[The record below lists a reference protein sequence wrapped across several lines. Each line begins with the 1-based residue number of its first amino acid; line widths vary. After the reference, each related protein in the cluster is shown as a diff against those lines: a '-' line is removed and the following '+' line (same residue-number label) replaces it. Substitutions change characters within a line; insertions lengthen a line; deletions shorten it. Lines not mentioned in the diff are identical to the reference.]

1 MENERESLLKKTQA
15 GITDGL
21 IANPITVAIESENQ
35 GGFHTKISMRQHS
48 LSSDQPFGFNGQNNG
63 PKPSELVLAAIA
75 ACQETT
81 WRIFA
86 EDMGVE
92 INKIAVRLWGE
103 QDLKGFMAMDEIT
116 PAGFTKIWGEV
127 LIESSAPMETL
138 LTLQSL
144 VEKHCPA
151 LDDITRPV
159 PVKLN
164 VKKS

>member
-1 MENERESLLKKTQA
+1 MKNERPSLLKKTQA
-15 GITDGL
+15 GIRDGS
-21 IANPITVAIESENQ
+21 ITNPITVAIESENQ
-35 GGFHTKISMRQHS
+35 GGFHSKISMRQHS
-48 LSSDQPFGFNGQNNG
+48 FSSDQPFGFYGQNKG
-63 PKPSELVLAAIA
+63 PKPSELVLAAVA

-92 INKIAVRLWGE
+92 IDKIAVRLWGE
-103 QDLKGFMAMDEIT
+103 QDLQGFMAMDEMV

-127 LIESSAPMETL
+127 LIESPASMETL
-138 LTLQSL
+138 LSLQSV

-159 PVKLN
+159 PVNLN

>member
-15 GITDGL
+15 GIRDGS

-48 LSSDQPFGFNGQNNG
+48 FSSDQPFGFNGQNKG

-103 QDLKGFMAMDEIT
+103 QNLKGFMAMDEIT

-138 LTLQSL
+138 LTLKSV
-144 VEKHCPA
+144 VEKRCPV

-159 PVKLN
+159 PVNLN
-164 VKKS
+164 LKKS

>member
-1 MENERESLLKKTQA
+1 MENERLSLLKKTQA
-15 GITDGL
+15 GIRDGS

-86 EDMGVE
+86 EDKGVE

-116 PAGFTKIWGEV
+116 PAGFKKIWGEV
-127 LIESSAPMETL
+127 LIESPAPMETL

-144 VEKHCPA
+144 VEKHCPV
-151 LDDITRPV
+151 LDDITRSV
-159 PVKLN
+159 PVNLN

>member
-1 MENERESLLKKTQA
+1 MENERLSLLKKTQA
-15 GITDGL
+15 GIRDGS

-138 LTLQSL
+138 LTLQSV

-159 PVKLN
+159 PVNLN

>member
-15 GITDGL
+15 GIRDGS

-144 VEKHCPA
+144 VEKHCPV
-151 LDDITRPV
+151 LDDITRSV
-159 PVKLN
+159 PVNLN